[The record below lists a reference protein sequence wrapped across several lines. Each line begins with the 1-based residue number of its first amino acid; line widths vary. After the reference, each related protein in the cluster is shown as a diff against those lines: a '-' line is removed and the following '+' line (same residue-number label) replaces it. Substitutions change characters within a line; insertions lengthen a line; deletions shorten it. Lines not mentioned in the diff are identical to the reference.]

1 MIVIANSP
9 NFKNSE
15 TFKVGKVIE
24 TRLLEIYSKDGNS
37 FGDCYYANIEIDNI
51 ENDIFLFPNTLRPSI
66 YHPEIDTTSFPIDL
80 EHLIDRKFY
89 KKPILSRNVLIIT
102 YGYAITAHK
111 SQGSQWA
118 NVYVHNDY
126 WGDNP
131 RWLYTASSRA
141 IKFLTLSS
149 NSSDYKLKW
158 DDIIR
163 GNGNV

>member
-1 MIVIANSP
+1 M
-9 NFKNSE
+9 
-15 TFKVGKVIE
+15 
-24 TRLLEIYSKDGNS
+24 
-37 FGDCYYANIEIDNI
+37 
-51 ENDIFLFPNTLRPSI
+51 
-66 YHPEIDTTSFPIDL
+66 
-80 EHLIDRKFY
+80 
-89 KKPILSRNVLIIT
+89 LIIT